1 MDLEPA
7 PPLRA
12 IMFATKSGSRYESWY
27 ALKDS
32 ISKCAAGEVSYRL
45 TCWDKT
51 DPVQSYLVVRLK
63 SGMIFEAVGL
73 REEPDALVLYVQGS
87 CIGQLLE
94 KEVEKAAVSWW
105 RRLMGGERL
114 WHFVLRD
121 QLIGYIELKY
131 PVSKTTRLLFHLH
144 NRESLP
150 IGVASVWGREETRF
164 VIPPDAPQID
174 ECYLERVHFLLAII
188 FRVLICHVD
197 LSSS

>member
-1 MDLEPA
+1 MNLESD

-12 IMFATKSGSRYESWY
+12 IMFATRSGSRYESWY

-45 TCWDKT
+45 TYWDKT
-51 DPVQSYLVVRLK
+51 DPVQSYLVVRLR
-63 SGMIFEAVGL
+63 SGMILEAVGL
-73 REEPDALVLYVQGS
+73 RAEPAAQELYVQGS

-94 KEVEKAAVSWW
+94 KEAPKAVSWW
-105 RRLMGGERL
+105 RRLMGGERM
-114 WHFVLRD
+114 WHFVVGD
-121 QLIGYIELKY
+121 HFIGHIELKY
-131 PVSKTTRLLFHLH
+131 PVSKTTRLCFHLH
-144 NRESLP
+144 NDVSLP
-150 IGVASVWGREETRF
+150 LGVASVWGRDETRF
-164 VIPPDAPQID
+164 VIPPDTPQIS